1 MELSE
6 TVIEKEEVEG
16 GKTEIFDLAR
26 LSLIDSSFLNVTL
39 INSPDKITKDVL
51 NEFSSNSKP
60 VNLITLDKSKWVTT
74 VINFDIGFLY
84 VNAPS
89 GFKIYI
95 GELVIVQFS
104 SENNDYIIQT
114 VLHKYTVRKIY
125 GGPVVPVLS
134 LRFLDPRIDK
144 RYQLSANTDLNYKKI
159 GSDACW
165 LTESNY
171 FLVRNTSYRNGE
183 NESLIINETIGKGRG
198 LNSEGIEDIS
208 YLDKEMGELR
218 ENMQQAEVADISI
231 GGCAIIIDNDEDI
244 KPGSLLL
251 MSIIIDK
258 KDAKHILNKLELQ
271 LLGVV
276 RNARPAE
283 GAKHRFGV
291 KFANK
296 INNYSVKKL
305 LEEIGQINPVLKI

>member
-6 TVIEKEEVEG
+6 TVIEKAEVEG

-26 LSLIDSSFLNVTL
+26 LSLTDTSFLNVTL

-51 NEFSSNSKP
+51 NEFSSKSKP
-60 VNLITLDKSKWVTT
+60 INLITFDKSKWVTT

-114 VLHKYTVRKIY
+114 VLHKYTVQKIY

-144 RYQLSANTDLNYKKI
+144 RYQLSVNPVLNYKKI
-159 GSDACW
+159 DSDVCW
-165 LTESNY
+165 FTENNY

-183 NESLIINETIGKGRG
+183 NEDLIINETIGKGRG

-208 YLDKEMGELR
+208 YLEKEMRELR

-231 GGCAIIIDNDEDI
+231 GGCAIIIDDEDI

-251 MSIIIDK
+251 LSIIIDK
-258 KDAKHILNKLELQ
+258 KDTKYILNKLELQ
-271 LLGVV
+271 LVGVV
-276 RNARPAE
+276 RNTRPAE
-283 GAKHRFGV
+283 GAKQRFGV
-291 KFANK
+291 KFAIK
-296 INNYSVKKL
+296 IDNDSVKKL
-305 LEEIGQINPVLKI
+305 LEELDQSDPALSI

>member
-1 MELSE
+1 M
-6 TVIEKEEVEG
+6 VIEKAEVEG

-26 LSLIDSSFLNVTL
+26 LSLTDTSFLNVTL
-39 INSPDKITKDVL
+39 INSPDKMMKDVL

-60 VNLITLDKSKWVTT
+60 INLITLDKNKWVTT

-114 VLHKYTVRKIY
+114 VLHKYTVQKIY
-125 GGPVVPVLS
+125 GGSVVPVLS

-144 RYQLSANTDLNYKKI
+144 RYQLSANTVLNYKKI
-159 GSDACW
+159 DSAVGW
-165 LTESNY
+165 FTESNY

-183 NESLIINETIGKGRG
+183 NEDLIINETIGKGCG

-218 ENMQQAEVADISI
+218 GNMQQAEVADISI
-231 GGCAIIIDNDEDI
+231 GGCAIIIDDEDI

-258 KDAKHILNKLELQ
+258 KDTKHILNKLELQ
-271 LLGVV
+271 LFGVV

-283 GAKHRFGV
+283 GSKQRFGV

-296 INNYSVKKL
+296 INNDSVKKL
-305 LEEIGQINPVLKI
+305 LEEIGQIDPVLKI

>member
-6 TVIEKEEVEG
+6 TVIEKAEVEG

-26 LSLIDSSFLNVTL
+26 LSLTDTSFLNVTL
-39 INSPDKITKDVL
+39 INSPDKMMKDVL

-60 VNLITLDKSKWVTT
+60 INLITLDKNKWVTT

-114 VLHKYTVRKIY
+114 VLHKYTVQKIY
-125 GGPVVPVLS
+125 GGSVVPVLS

-144 RYQLSANTDLNYKKI
+144 RYQLSANTVLNYKKI
-159 GSDACW
+159 DSAVGW
-165 LTESNY
+165 FTESNY

-183 NESLIINETIGKGRG
+183 NEDLIINETIGKGCG

-218 ENMQQAEVADISI
+218 GNMQQAEVADISI
-231 GGCAIIIDNDEDI
+231 GGCAIIIDDEDI

-258 KDAKHILNKLELQ
+258 KDTKHILNKLELQ
-271 LLGVV
+271 LFGVV

-283 GAKHRFGV
+283 GSKQRFGV

-296 INNYSVKKL
+296 INNDSVKKL
-305 LEEIGQINPVLKI
+305 LEEIGQIDPVLKI

>member
-1 MELSE
+1 M
-6 TVIEKEEVEG
+6 VIEKAEVEG

-26 LSLIDSSFLNVTL
+26 LSLTDTSFLNVTL
-39 INSPDKITKDVL
+39 INSPDKMMKDVL

-60 VNLITLDKSKWVTT
+60 INLITLDKNKWVTT

-114 VLHKYTVRKIY
+114 VLHKYTVQKIY
-125 GGPVVPVLS
+125 GGSVVPVLS

-144 RYQLSANTDLNYKKI
+144 RYQLSANTVLNYKKI
-159 GSDACW
+159 DSDVCW

-183 NESLIINETIGKGRG
+183 NEDLIINETIGKGCG

-218 ENMQQAEVADISI
+218 GNMQQAEVADISI
-231 GGCAIIIDNDEDI
+231 GGCAIIIDDEDI

-258 KDAKHILNKLELQ
+258 KDTKHILNKLELQ
-271 LLGVV
+271 LFGVV

-283 GAKHRFGV
+283 GSKQRFGV

-296 INNYSVKKL
+296 INNDSVKKL
-305 LEEIGQINPVLKI
+305 LEEIGQIDPVLKI